1 MRELGSADF
10 RQTLD
15 GFLKMATILDRRG
28 YMEIIAYRSR
38 VLRDWLAFLE
48 LYPVILTPLSVK
60 RTPEANADLGGDA
73 RVHSLFW
80 NDLRF
85 MSSINVLGLPAAVVP
100 IGLVA
105 GNPVGV
111 QLIGSR
117 YREDVC
123 LDAAAT
129 IESRIIAT
137 RFGSVQWETSSDASG
152 SRGRSTDPPISPA
165 DQAGPKGSRDIAAM
179 GAAAVMAIALS
190 KPIKGARI
198 CSRKRRDFGE
208 CRLSSSAR
216 AAKLASGK
224 SLAGGDGMAMQLGHV
239 HIKTREDPQKVAKF
253 YIDNFGATV
262 KREIP
267 GRGCQLDL
275 HGVQL
280 NVTTIIADQNHE
292 QHVGIEHIAIE
303 TDDYAGALANFK
315 KNDAKI
321 LEERV
326 NNGRHVCWVAAP
338 DGAQME
344 LIEKV

>member
-1 MRELGSADF
+1 M
-10 RQTLD
+10 T
-15 GFLKMATILDRRG
+15 
-28 YMEIIAYRSR
+28 
-38 VLRDWLAFLE
+38 
-48 LYPVILTPLSVK
+48 
-60 RTPEANADLGGDA
+60 
-73 RVHSLFW
+73 
-80 NDLRF
+80 
-85 MSSINVLGLPAAVVP
+85 
-100 IGLVA
+100 
-105 GNPVGV
+105 
-111 QLIGSR
+111 
-117 YREDVC
+117 
-123 LDAAAT
+123 
-129 IESRIIAT
+129 
-137 RFGSVQWETSSDASG
+137 
-152 SRGRSTDPPISPA
+152 
-165 DQAGPKGSRDIAAM
+165 
-179 GAAAVMAIALS
+179 
-190 KPIKGARI
+190 
-198 CSRKRRDFGE
+198 GE

-216 AAKLASGK
+216 AAKLRRQAPPRRVSGK
-224 SLAGGDGMAMQLGHV
+224 SLAEDTGMAMQLAHV

-315 KNDAKI
+315 KNGAQI

-326 NNGRHVCWVAAP
+326 NNSRHVCWVAAP